1 LNSFESEQKPESEML
16 VYDDVIA
23 PVLEAKCV
31 SCHNNT
37 RAKGDLILT
46 SYESLF
52 NVGESGKPSLTLND
66 PQKSELYNRIMLPE
80 SHEDHMPPD
89 GKTPMN
95 ENEIQIL
102 KYWIESGANENS
114 KVSEVRLDKSIDP
127 ILSELLKEISRY
139 KRKAGI
145 NKMKHNVLRQE
156 LDELAKKLSV
166 TIQPDSIND
175 ENYFTLSMRFPP
187 ATFTNNQLLE
197 LRPYGEAFSKISL
210 VSGEIDDDGLYFIS
224 QMTNVKE
231 LYLQKTLLDGSGI
244 IYLQGMKNLEVLNL
258 SYTQTDDKAA
268 IDLLKIPNL
277 RTVYLFQT
285 KTTRQVAEALQKN
298 RPGLQVLLEEGPYF

>member
-1 LNSFESEQKPESEML
+1 MK
-16 VYDDVIA
+16 
-23 PVLEAKCV
+23 
-31 SCHNNT
+31 
-37 RAKGDLILT
+37 
-46 SYESLF
+46 
-52 NVGESGKPSLTLND
+52 
-66 PQKSELYNRIMLPE
+66 
-80 SHEDHMPPD
+80 
-89 GKTPMN
+89 
-95 ENEIQIL
+95 NEIQIL

-114 KVSEVRLDKSIDP
+114 KVSEVRLDKNIEP
-127 ILSELLKEISRY
+127 VMRNTLKDISAY

-145 NKMKHNVLRQE
+145 NKMKHNVLQQE
-156 LDELAKKLSV
+156 LNELAKKLSV
-166 TIQPDSIND
+166 TIHPDTIND
-175 ENYFTLSMRFPP
+175 ENYFTLSMKFPP

-244 IYLQGMKNLEVLNL
+244 IYLQQMKNLKVLNL

-268 IDLLKIPNL
+268 IDLLKIPSL

-285 KTTRQVAEALQKN
+285 KTSRQVAGALQKN
-298 RPGLQVLLEEGPYF
+298 RPDLQVLLEEGPYF